1 MINKKTCSRCGE
13 KRNLHLITF
22 SYGDNNPSGRLLLYC
37 FDCRTSQDVNHK
49 IDTSIPIEIVT
60 ESILEDLYR
69 LKKTYSDPDTFL
81 KMILEVDNP
90 NLLNKINKILK
101 KNEKENR

>member
-69 LKKTYSDPDTFL
+69 LKKTVADPDTFL
-81 KMILEVDNP
+81 NIILGVDNQK
-90 NLLNKINKILK
+90 LLNKINKILN

>member
-1 MINKKTCSRCGE
+1 M
-13 KRNLHLITF
+13 
-22 SYGDNNPSGRLLLYC
+22 
-37 FDCRTSQDVNHK
+37 
-49 IDTSIPIEIVT
+49 T

-81 KMILEVDNP
+81 KIILEVDNP

-101 KNEKENR
+101 KNENR